1 MNNDIPVQS
10 QTRGAHEAEDTVD
23 YDYAAADV
31 NLDPNH
37 ADVDLDSDPFADD
50 LSKELSHAA
59 PKTWINRTTLV
70 VGGLVLIV
78 GGFLGGVQVQKHYGK
93 SSSTAATPNLAQL
106 RSQFAR
112 GGEGGFG
119 GGGFA
124 GGGSGTPTGRASAAP
139 AAQTGKI
146 TLVDGSTI
154 YVTLPNGTVLTVTTN
169 SGTKVSVATS
179 SKVSALKKGQ
189 TVTITGG
196 TPDSTGKLTATSVTA
211 TK

>member
-23 YDYAAADV
+23 YDYVPAADV
-31 NLDPNH
+31 N
-37 ADVDLDSDPFADD
+37 LDSDPFADD
-50 LSKELSHAA
+50 LSKELTHAA
-59 PKTWINRTTLV
+59 PKTWVNRTTLV

-78 GGFLGGVQVQKHYGK
+78 GGFLGGIQVQKHYGK
-93 SSSTAATPNLAQL
+93 SSTPSAASNLAAL

-112 GGEGGFG
+112 GGEGGGAAG
-119 GGGFA
+119 GRGGFPTGA
-124 GGGSGTPTGRASAAP
+124 GTPTGSATSAA

-154 YVTLPNGTVLTVTTN
+154 YVTLPDGTVLTVTTN
-169 SGTKVSVATS
+169 SRTKVSVAAT
-179 SKVSALKKGQ
+179 SKVGALKKGQ